1 MGVLFGLLS
10 ALSFGISTAYWKN
23 AARDTDYS
31 FLVLI
36 RGLIAVAIFGF
47 FWLLYAFYGIETTE
61 IINSNASRF
70 DYLNAFLLCCCCSFG
85 LFFFLK
91 SMKYATV
98 SITVA
103 LSSVNIFGILTTVYL
118 VGESFSFTYLIAFS
132 LVILGIVLT
141 QKMKWKT
148 SGFQWNKGTTYALL
162 ASLFWGVTYPLFKF
176 VSPSIG
182 ALPLSFILE
191 SCVSVM
197 AFFWVILS
205 KKNIRQKSDSL
216 PLFGKIQLLHYTV
229 LALLLIGGTLFFNL
243 AIQHISVFKLNLV
256 GNFQYI
262 VSIFLAIAFYKERL
276 STQQIL
282 GLLLIFCS
290 IASTQYFV

>member
-10 ALSFGISTAYWKN
+10 ALCFGISNVYWKN
-23 AARDTDYS
+23 AARDVAYS
-31 FLVLI
+31 FLVLF
-36 RGLIAVAIFGF
+36 RGLIAVAIFGL
-47 FWLLYAFYGIETTE
+47 FWLVLASYGVVTTE
-61 IINSNASRF
+61 IVNSNASRF
-70 DYLNAFLLCCCCSFG
+70 DYLNAFMLCSFCSFG
-85 LFFFLK
+85 LFFYLK
-91 SMKYATV
+91 SMKYAPV

-103 LSSVNIFGILTTVYL
+103 LSSVNVFGILTTVYL

-132 LVILGIVLT
+132 LAILGIVLT
-141 QKMKWKT
+141 QKLNWKY
-148 SGFQWNKGTTYALL
+148 SRLEWNKGATYALL

-191 SCVSVM
+191 SCVSFM
-197 AFFWVILS
+197 AFFWVVLS

-216 PLFGKIQLLHYTV
+216 PLFGKIQLRHYTV

-243 AIQHISVFKLNLV
+243 AIQNLSVFKLNLI
-256 GNFQYI
+256 GNFQCI

-276 STQQIL
+276 SMQQIL
-282 GLLLIFCS
+282 GILLIFLS
-290 IASTQYFV
+290 IASTQYFI

>member
-10 ALSFGISTAYWKN
+10 ALCFGISNVYWKN
-23 AARDTDYS
+23 AARDVAYS
-31 FLVLI
+31 FLVLF
-36 RGLIAVAIFGF
+36 RGLIAVAIFGL
-47 FWLLYAFYGIETTE
+47 FWLVLAFYAIETTE
-61 IINSNASRF
+61 IINSNASRL
-70 DYLNAFLLCCCCSFG
+70 DYLNAIVLCSCCSFG

-91 SMKYATV
+91 SMKYAPV

-103 LSSVNIFGILTTVYL
+103 LSSVNVFGILTTVYL

-132 LVILGIVLT
+132 FAIMGIVLT

-148 SGFQWNKGTTYALL
+148 SGFQWNKGATYALL

-191 SCVSVM
+191 SCVSFM

-216 PLFGKIQLLHYTV
+216 PLFGKIQLRHYTV

-243 AIQHISVFKLNLV
+243 AIQNLSVFKLNLI
-256 GNFQYI
+256 GNFQCI
-262 VSIFLAIAFYKERL
+262 VSIFLATDFYKERL

-282 GLLLIFCS
+282 GILLIFLS
-290 IASTQYFV
+290 IASTQYFI